1 MRYFK
6 RIFFTFFY
14 IFFVFYGCSP
24 DSVHLAL
31 TSKEFRILEIQSLDQ
46 LFWVSFFR
54 ISLFNVNISKI
65 HTKFSQIPKTSI
77 RTPGHRVSKA
87 NSSVKYRYQIIF
99 AEEENSLII
108 AIILEFEQFSASR
121 FIFIM
126 FIESYPSIHTH
137 RLMFT
142 HSPIHNHRLIFVI
155 IRRATLSSYHHII
168 AQ

>member
-121 FIFIM
+121 FIFIG
-126 FIESYPSIHTH
+126 SSNHTH
-137 RLMFT
+137 RFILIDSC
-142 HSPIHNHRLIFVI
+142 SPIHNHRLIFVI